1 MRLAG
6 DDIRAW
12 PMGVDKGP
20 ALHIVM
26 WGDYEEPNTA
36 MADEII
42 RKYISGRSDAQYVFR
57 HYPVNQKCNP
67 KSQLTRHEKA
77 CRMAQAAEAA
87 GIVYGSDGFWKVH
100 EWLLSNQ
107 KGYSD
112 DALREAVQNMGFLPE
127 PLFAKMD
134 SPEVAEGIRFDC
146 ETGKNLGLTSI
157 PFIFVNQRFVPRW
170 YRREERILE
179 RVFEEAIREHAESQS
194 QQAAAA
200 AKSQP

>member
-1 MRLAG
+1 
-6 DDIRAW
+6 
-12 PMGVDKGP
+12 
-20 ALHIVM
+20 
-26 WGDYEEPNTA
+26 
-36 MADEII
+36 
-42 RKYISGRSDAQYVFR
+42 
-57 HYPVNQKCNP
+57 
-67 KSQLTRHEKA
+67 
-77 CRMAQAAEAA
+77 MAQAAEAA